1 MSNFVFYESW
11 IETINGFEED
21 FGKEYAMETAY
32 ALIHFATTGEV
43 KTSKKSIQNWIVGSC
58 MPNIIS
64 AQQRY
69 DKAVQNGKLG
79 GRPSIID
86 KERVLEL
93 RREGYTQNAIAEEL
107 GCHVNSI
114 RNILRPTITDNN
126 LEKDIERDKEKER
139 EKEVEVEPTITDN
152 NLDKD
157 IEREKEREKEV
168 EVEVEVEA
176 VAIPHHAT
184 TTNANALS
192 NNNNNYYIMDYNP
205 TVNCRYYTGDTFL
218 NLLRLF
224 GKQNYREEKYKK
236 YINTVERVYGCK
248 LDDNTLNNLN
258 CALINLKLK
267 NKKIEMSTTKSTY
280 DYWIVDAVNH
290 CKQYRILRDYKD
302 QILKSISDEEQII
315 NNYVLDAEREEVA
328 VDVADTSVADNGW
341 YGHEDDDI
349 NNYVLDAERE
359 EVAVDVADTSVADNG
374 WYGYNNEDIYY
385 DDDYQ
390 EDIPF

>member
-93 RREGYTQNAIAEEL
+93 RKQGYTQNAIAEEL

-126 LEKDIERDKEKER
+126 LDIERDKEKEK
-139 EKEVEVEPTITDN
+139 EKEVEVEAEPTITDN

-157 IEREKEREKEV
+157 IEREKEREKEK
-168 EVEVEVEA
+168 EVEVEVE
-176 VAIPHHAT
+176 AIPHHAT

-192 NNNNNYYIMDYNP
+192 NNNNNDYIIDYNP

-236 YINTVERVYGCK
+236 YINTVERVYGFK
-248 LDDNTLNNLN
+248 LDDKTLNNLN

-267 NKKIEMSTTKSTY
+267 NKNIEMSTTKSTY
-280 DYWIVDAVNH
+280 DYWIGDAVNH
-290 CKQYRILRDYKD
+290 CKQYHILRDYKD

-315 NNYVLDAEREEVA
+315 NNYVLDAERK
-328 VDVADTSVADNGW
+328 
-341 YGHEDDDI
+341 
-349 NNYVLDAERE
+349 

-374 WYGYNNEDIYY
+374 WYGYDNEDSYY
-385 DDDYQ
+385 DDDYP
-390 EDIPF
+390 DDYPF

>member
-93 RREGYTQNAIAEEL
+93 RREGYTQNAIAEKL

-126 LEKDIERDKEKER
+126 LERDIERDKEKEK

-157 IEREKEREKEV
+157 IEREKEREK

-248 LDDNTLNNLN
+248 LDDNNLNNLN

-267 NKKIEMSTTKSTY
+267 NKNIKMSTTNSTY

-290 CKQYRILRDYKD
+290 CKQYHILRDYKN
-302 QILKSISDEEQII
+302 QILKSIDNEEHII
-315 NNYVLDAEREEVA
+315 NDYVLDAKEEAVADNGCYGYDNENSYYDDDFNNYVLDAEKEEVA
-328 VDVADTSVADNGW
+328 VDVADTSVADN
-341 YGHEDDDI
+341 EC
-349 NNYVLDAERE
+349 
-359 EVAVDVADTSVADNG
+359 
-374 WYGYNNEDIYY
+374 YGYDNEDSYY
-385 DDDYQ
+385 DDDYP
-390 EDIPF
+390 DDYPF